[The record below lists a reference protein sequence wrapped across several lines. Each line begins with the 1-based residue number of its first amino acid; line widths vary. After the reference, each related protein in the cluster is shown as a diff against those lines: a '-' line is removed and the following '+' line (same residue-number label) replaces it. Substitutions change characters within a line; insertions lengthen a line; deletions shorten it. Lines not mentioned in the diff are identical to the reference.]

1 MILKVKGKRID
12 NGEWIVGDGIH
23 YPKSINYIGTC
34 WIDGGLPV
42 ANDWVQVIPE
52 TVCLFTGL
60 HDINGNEIYEN
71 DIVRYKN
78 IGKISVDWDTGK
90 VTNYEEECIRTGLV
104 EFTGGCFTPLPEIH
118 DCEDYW
124 YSWANINFE
133 VLGNKFDNPEL
144 LK

>member
-1 MILKVKGKRID
+1 MSMILKFKGKRVD

-52 TVCLFTGL
+52 TVCLFTGRC
-60 HDINGNEIYEN
+60 DKNGKEIYKN
-71 DIVRYKN
+71 DIVYAHMNNKYYLVSHGLYFN
-78 IGKISVDWDTGK
+78 IEIDRDGENTDCYGWFIKWKDEDLYGESLEGSDKWLSVVGN
-90 VTNYEEECIRTGLV
+90 NY
-104 EFTGGCFTPLPEIH
+104 
-118 DCEDYW
+118 
-124 YSWANINFE
+124 
-133 VLGNKFDNPEL
+133 DNPEL